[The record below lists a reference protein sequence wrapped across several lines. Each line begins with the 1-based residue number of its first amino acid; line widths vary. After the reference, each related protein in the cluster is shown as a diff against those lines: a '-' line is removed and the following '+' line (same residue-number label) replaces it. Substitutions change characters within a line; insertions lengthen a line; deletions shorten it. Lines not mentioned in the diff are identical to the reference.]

1 MFAAATGLRPEEWQV
16 LERRDV
22 DRRARMLTV
31 TRTVSDGEIVELGK
45 TTASRRQ
52 VPLSRRAPDA
62 LGTERDTDRAT
73 DER

>member
-1 MFAAATGLRPEEWQV
+1 
-16 LERRDV
+16 
-22 DRRARMLTV
+22 V